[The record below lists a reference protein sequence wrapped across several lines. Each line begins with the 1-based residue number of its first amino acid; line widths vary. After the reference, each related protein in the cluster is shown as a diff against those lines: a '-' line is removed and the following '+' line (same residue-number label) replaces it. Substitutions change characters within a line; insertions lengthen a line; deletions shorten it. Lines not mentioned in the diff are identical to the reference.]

1 MKLEIGQK
9 ISWTVSGK
17 KREGLFKQ
25 ILPNGKAE
33 VISTS
38 FDGTFISLRC
48 EVDPSLIQAQ
58 KV

>member
-1 MKLEIGQK
+1 MNLEIGQK
-9 ISWTVSGK
+9 ISWTVSNK
-17 KREGLFKQ
+17 KREGLFKK

-38 FDGTFISLRC
+38 FDGRFISLRC
-48 EVDPSLIQAQ
+48 EVDPLLIQAQ